1 MKILPDL
8 RLGPDYISS
17 NTWMLAYLEG
27 YEAQNKFIIPQTSLL
42 HYRYLVT
49 DKDIVRFIDPAI
61 ALHLLNKE
69 LWVPSGPFIPYFQPF
84 ASYDADIN

>member
-8 RLGPDYISS
+8 ELGPDYISS

-27 YEAQNKFIIPQTSLL
+27 YKAQNEFMILQTPLL
-42 HYRYLVT
+42 HYRYSVA

-69 LWVPSGPFIPYFQPF
+69 L
-84 ASYDADIN
+84 